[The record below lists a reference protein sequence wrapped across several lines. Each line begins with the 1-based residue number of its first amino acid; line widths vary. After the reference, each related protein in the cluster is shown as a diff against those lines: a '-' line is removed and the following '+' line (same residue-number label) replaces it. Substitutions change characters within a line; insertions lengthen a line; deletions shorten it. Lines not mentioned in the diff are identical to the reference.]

1 MSEPNLSMTL
11 DDDLPRTVRRE
22 RDAREREARER
33 EARDRDARERAQ
45 RDREMSTG
53 PGMGPP
59 MGSGMGPSIGPAPAS
74 LAPHQPMQAPSPM
87 RMDHHDDADLP
98 APPATVTAFD
108 VPFLNLMMFFLKAV
122 VAGIPALLLLGAV
135 MWGVGQA
142 LQTFFP
148 ALLKLKI
155 LIYVPQIAG

>member
-1 MSEPNLSMTL
+1 MADQSLSMTV

-33 EARDRDARERAQ
+33 EAREREARDRDQRERAAREREA
-45 RDREMSTG
+45 G
-53 PGMGPP
+53 
-59 MGSGMGPSIGPAPAS
+59 GSGGNSAGMGPSLGPAPAS
-74 LAPHQPMQAPSPM
+74 MAPSSMQAPHPM
-87 RMDHHDDADLP
+87 RMEHDDIDLP

-108 VPFLNLMMFFLKAV
+108 VPFVNLMFFFLKAV
-122 VAGIPALLLLGAV
+122 VAGIPALLLLGV
-135 MWGVGQA
+135 VLWGFGHV

-155 LIYVPQIAG
+155 LIYVPQLG